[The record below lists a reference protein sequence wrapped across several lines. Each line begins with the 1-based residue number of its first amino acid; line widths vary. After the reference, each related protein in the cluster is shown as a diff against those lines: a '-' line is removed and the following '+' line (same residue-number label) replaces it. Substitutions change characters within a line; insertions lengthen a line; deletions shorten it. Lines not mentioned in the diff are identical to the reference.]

1 MTDAAQTPAEA
12 EVQQDEAAGP
22 VGLADPEYVGDNPD
36 GLVVGEVPEEP
47 AKTEYIEFVGQ
58 EPYGTEFYKGEHGTH
73 TVFAKDFKKYHDL
86 ELGKKEVV
94 WRKGA
99 NGRMLVPVSDITPE
113 AAEYLASDPM
123 FKRVTL

>member
-1 MTDAAQTPAEA
+1 MTNEAQTP
-12 EVQQDEAAGP
+12 DEA
-22 VGLADPEYVGDNPD
+22 VVLADEEAAPD
-36 GLVVGEVPEEP
+36 ELAEQLDEAPAEP
-47 AKTEYIEFVGQ
+47 QKIEYIEFVG
-58 EPYGTEFYKGEHGTH
+58 EKPYGTEFYRGEYGTH
-73 TVFAKDFKKYHDL
+73 TVFAADFKKYHDL

-123 FKRVTL
+123 FRRVEL

>member
-1 MTDAAQTPAEA
+1 MTDEAQTPAEA
-12 EVQQDEAAGP
+12 EVANDEAAGP
-22 VGLADPEYVGDNPD
+22 AGLADPEYGGDNPE
-36 GLVVGEVPEEP
+36 GLVAEEPEP

-73 TVFAKDFKKYHDL
+73 TVFANDFKKYHDL
-86 ELGKKEVV
+86 TLGKKEVV

-113 AAEYLASDPM
+113 AAEYLATDPM

>member
-1 MTDAAQTPAEA
+1 VSDSDIPQTPGEA
-12 EVQQDEAAGP
+12 EV
-22 VGLADPEYVGDNPD
+22 LADEQAAPAELAEQEPA
-36 GLVVGEVPEEP
+36 PEED
-47 AKTEYIEFVGQ
+47 KTEYIEFVGQ
-58 EPYGTEFYKGEHGTH
+58 PPYGTEFYKGELGTH
-73 TVFAKDFKKYHDL
+73 TVFAHDFKKYHDL

-94 WRKGA
+94 WRKGS